1 MQAELDS
8 VEAEL
13 EVVELQIA
21 ELLEKQAS
29 LTSRRKRL
37 LRKLEEA
44 CDSAQPSGSSSGSGS
59 GPAMTKQELLR
70 YENDGTVE
78 ATMYRMWHICTIYT
92 ECTKH

>member
-29 LTSRRKRL
+29 LTSKKKQL
-37 LRKLEEA
+37 LCRLEEP
-44 CDSAQPSGSSSGSGS
+44 CDSTQPSGS

-70 YENDGTVE
+70 YENDGMVE